1 MTKTTSVKMSAKENK
16 SAANGSHAHNDS
28 LSSTL
33 ETLATHHD
41 KTSEMKSAVRVFLA
55 AENLMEIRRIRA
67 LLTADPDIVI
77 IGYATSASELE
88 VAIHLRP
95 AIDVLVTD
103 VSLHDCDVTPL
114 IYQATKSMPD
124 LNVLCLTLSKEED
137 DVFRAI
143 QNGATGY
150 ILRDAGEDLAGSI
163 RLIHMGGSPVSPTV
177 ARCVLRTLFVR
188 AHGDETQG
196 NTGADPE
203 LLSAREQEVLN
214 LLAKGISFSEIAK
227 VLQISTHTVTA
238 HIKKIYKKLQVHSR
252 GEAVYE
258 AKCLG
263 LLRD

>member
-1 MTKTTSVKMSAKENK
+1 MTKTSTAKMSAKENK
-16 SAANGSHAHNDS
+16 STAASSAHID
-28 LSSTL
+28 LPSTSQ
-33 ETLATHHD
+33 EPMAGHHD
-41 KTSEMKSAVRVFLA
+41 KTSEVKSAVRVFLA

-103 VSLHDCDVTPL
+103 VSFHDCDVTPL
-114 IYQATKSMPD
+114 IYQATKSMPEV
-124 LNVLCLTLSKEED
+124 NVLCLTLSREED

-188 AHGDETQG
+188 AHGEDTQE